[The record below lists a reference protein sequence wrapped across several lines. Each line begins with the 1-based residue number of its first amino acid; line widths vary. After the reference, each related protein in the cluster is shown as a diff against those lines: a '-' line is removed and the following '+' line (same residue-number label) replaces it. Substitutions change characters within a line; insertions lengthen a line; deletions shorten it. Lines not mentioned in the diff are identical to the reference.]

1 MKPGRVGAILRE
13 TEGSA
18 MNPSIKT
25 WAVLGAALAVLAAAP
40 ASAEVSARTETGFT
54 LTYSRAVSAPPEAI
68 WATVTRPADWW
79 SDAHTYSG
87 SAANIR
93 LDPAPGG
100 CWCEDLPGGG
110 VRHGEIVLAWPDRR
124 MLRVDAPF
132 GPLQALGADAVLTMT
147 WPDPEAGADR
157 ELRWT
162 FVVQGQGV
170 GAMADVIDGVIAEQF
185 QRLGDRLNAD

>member
-1 MKPGRVGAILRE
+1 MKRHAG
-13 TEGSA
+13 
-18 MNPSIKT
+18 T
-25 WAVLGAALAVLAAAP
+25 WAALGLTLTVVAAAAGP
-40 ASAEVSARTETGFT
+40 VSAEVTARTDTSFT
-54 LTYSRAVSAPPEAI
+54 LSYSRTVAAPPEII
-68 WATVTRPADWW
+68 WAAVTRPADWW

-110 VRHGEIVLAWPDRR
+110 VKHGEIVLAWPERR

-132 GPLQALGADAVLTMT
+132 GPLQGLGADAVLTMT
-147 WPDPEAGADR
+147 WADPEGGAER

-162 FVVQGQGV
+162 FVVQGPGV
-170 GAMADVIDGVIAEQF
+170 GGMAEVIDGVIAEQF
-185 QRLGDRLNAD
+185 RRLGDRLDDDSGR